1 VDIKQLFEE
10 SSLSIDIEFCCSQ
23 LPVHLPA
30 AEAEKNNCC
39 GLSIIS
45 ATDGSTSHNKSFKVF
60 FLKSKGVR
68 LWNYGGPRAKLLVL
82 KTCQIK

>member
-23 LPVHLPA
+23 LLVHLPA
-30 AEAEKNNCC
+30 AEAEKNNSC

-60 FLKSKGVR
+60 FKIQRSKTLE
-68 LWNYGGPRAKLLVL
+68 LWWTES
-82 KTCQIK
+82 KTFGS